1 MTDRTTLVS
10 VGDADC
16 RPSPHTSPTP
26 TEQPISRPLM
36 EAARSLTTLDPTL
49 LPEFAAVAVM
59 VDAHATA
66 LEVTLRRFNT
76 LEGRLGRAMRR
87 LQQRGCAPTEEE
99 FAALLDYIG
108 SSDVRVRVEDL
119 VEVFPP

>member
-1 MTDRTTLVS
+1 
-10 VGDADC
+10 
-16 RPSPHTSPTP
+16 
-26 TEQPISRPLM
+26 M